1 MLTIGID
8 PGAEGAMVA
17 LDLEG
22 RAVASWTADTGPE
35 DTGGYY
41 LDGDPDVLE
50 VTRWIAALRDGP
62 GVLRVVL
69 ETPFAPGRI
78 GSANAITIGRRWGM
92 HYAAVRAAR
101 VPVVTVTPAKWS
113 ADLFGGRKGAT
124 PAEKKAVA
132 VRLVG
137 ERVPALTLRWG
148 RRKNPHDG
156 LADAACLA
164 LWGQR

>member
-1 MLTIGID
+1 MLTLGID
-8 PGAEGAMVA
+8 PGEHGAMVA
-17 LDLEG
+17 LDLDA
-22 RAVASWTADTGPE
+22 RPVASWTADAGPE
-35 DTGGYY
+35 GYPGYY

-50 VTRWIAALRDGP
+50 VTRWITTLRDGP

-69 ETPFAPGRI
+69 ETPFAPGHI

-92 HYAAVRAAR
+92 HYAAIRAAR
-101 VPVVTVTPAKWS
+101 VPVVKVTPAKWS
-113 ADLFGGRKGAT
+113 ADLFGGKKGAT
-124 PAEKKAVA
+124 EAAKKAVA

-164 LWGQR
+164 LWGMR